1 MEQIKRL
8 IDFSRRLPTGAHDPR
23 APEKLAREW
32 EELKA
37 ELSTDRLAA
46 LTELA
51 DVVYYAAKT
60 VYTAA
65 ALCGVTVEAA
75 FAAALAKYEQ
85 RARPGNPKDFK
96 VERIAVIEAVERS
109 MLSHPTFWVG
119 WEKYKC
125 GEPISAC
132 VTQAE
137 VSGWLCAARG
147 HAHSDAVDAYAEAHG
162 IALEADAFAE
172 VQSRKIM
179 SGSEG
184 DAKRDRKDG
193 S

>member
-8 IDFSRRLPTGAHDPR
+8 IDLSRQLPTGARDLR
-23 APEKLAREW
+23 APEKLVREW

-37 ELSTDRLAA
+37 ELSTPDRLSA

-51 DVVYYAAKT
+51 DVVYYATKA

-65 ALCGVTVEAA
+65 TLCGVTVEAA
-75 FAAALAKYEQ
+75 VAAALAKYER
-85 RARPGNPKDFK
+85 RAQPGNPKDFEA
-96 VERIAVIEAVERS
+96 ERAAVVEAVERS
-109 MLSHPTFWVG
+109 MLYPPTFWIG
-119 WEKYKC
+119 WEKYRE

-132 VTQAE
+132 ATQAE

-162 IALEADAFAE
+162 GALEADAFAE
-172 VQSRKIM
+172 EAI
-179 SGSEG
+179 E
-184 DAKRDRKDG
+184 KDYEWIRRG
-193 S
+193 C